1 MQEGARFARRVQEAA
16 LAAAVGGEEGSEDL
30 QQRVE
35 DVVAKEVKY
44 GVNRER
50 VVDDQGQR

>member
-1 MQEGARFARRVQEAA
+1 MQEAA

-50 VVDDQGQR
+50 VVNDQGQR